1 MLCKKSI
8 FNNKYC
14 NIFTSFFYL
23 SFQVYIIIIVKY
35 SLKYKKIGK
44 FYISDILFKKIFL
57 NQNAI
62 NDIIL
67 EPPKKIE
74 QNDTSE
80 NNNNNIKQSF
90 LIQDSKNGTNIY
102 KNINFI
108 FVINHNYSFYFQYL
122 IKNNN
127 ICPNNTNK
135 CGIFDTLNNIL
146 CLPNNIE
153 CPINHII
160 IGNSS
165 KFDEEKIPKIEYV
178 VKKIN
183 KNSLLYYTNKAIN
196 ESIISHFILSKY
208 GICADPKKNNDNE
221 NDNSCENRYLNN
233 LKYNPNYIKIDEDI
247 ETNYSLYASNFLGVN
262 LDLKY
267 NDKNLFEDLSTE
279 ISNSNA
285 IHEDKFL
292 ILIYIKLFIAF
303 ILLIFS
309 IYYRFNQRI
318 NKCEIVIKLFYGI
331 YDMILLAI
339 SFIIFFYQ
347 MFKFDLKIFYN
358 SDKLTNSII
367 KKAFKYYYIFR
378 PLFLIE
384 FIFNFIELILICI
397 DIIINC
403 LYKKENNNNNDNN
416 NNNKIKNIKEKSS
429 VKNKKIYTNID
440 DENEISNSNKK
451 L

>member
-1 MLCKKSI
+1 MLCKKNI
-8 FNNKYC
+8 FKNKYC
-14 NIFTSFFYL
+14 NICTSCFYL
-23 SFQVYIIIIVKY
+23 LFQVYIIIIVKY
-35 SLKYKKIGK
+35 SIKYKKIGN

-57 NQNAI
+57 NQKAI

-67 EPPKKIE
+67 EPPNNNE
-74 QNDTSE
+74 QNNSSE
-80 NNNNNIKQSF
+80 NDKNNIKQSF
-90 LIQDSKNGTNIY
+90 LIIDSKNGTNIY

-122 IKNNN
+122 IKNNRE
-127 ICPNNTNK
+127 CPNNTNK

-146 CLPNNIE
+146 CLPINIE

-165 KFDEEKIPKIEYV
+165 KFDKEKIPNIEYI
-178 VKKIN
+178 VKEIN
-183 KNSLLYYTNKAIN
+183 KNSQLYYTNKAIN
-196 ESIISHFILSKY
+196 ETIISHFILSKY
-208 GICADPKKNNDNE
+208 GICADPKKNDNE
-221 NDNSCENRYLNN
+221 NDNSCENRYINEF
-233 LKYNPNYIKIDEDI
+233 KYNPYYIKIDEDN

-262 LDLKY
+262 LDIK
-267 NDKNLFEDLSTE
+267 NKHKNLFEDLSTE
-279 ISNSNA
+279 ISNSNR
-285 IHEDKFL
+285 IHENKYL
-292 ILIYIKLFIAF
+292 ILIYIKLFFAF
-303 ILLIFS
+303 ILFLFS
-309 IYYRFNQRI
+309 LYYRFNQRI
-318 NKCEIVIKLFYGI
+318 NKCEIAIKLFFGI

-347 MFKFDLKIFYN
+347 MFKFDLKNFYN
-358 SDKLTNSII
+358 SDNLTNSII

-384 FIFNFIELILICI
+384 FILNFIEIILICI

-403 LYKKENNNNNDNN
+403 LYKKENNVINDNNNDNI
-416 NNNKIKNIKEKSS
+416 IKNKKEKSNI
-429 VKNKKIYTNID
+429 KNKKIYNNID